1 MFPVLLTR
9 PVALHLQFPQNKLL
23 TINRAKNTMQKID
36 LRGFMVPF
44 TLLKISNSFR
54 TLEKEEILEIL
65 LSDRDALDDLVMIIP
80 ESAYALIKMEVL
92 DGEDQGIRIQL
103 KKMRGK

>member
-1 MFPVLLTR
+1 
-9 PVALHLQFPQNKLL
+9 
-23 TINRAKNTMQKID
+23 MQKID

-54 TLEKEEILEIL
+54 TLEKEGILEIL

-80 ESAYALIKMEVL
+80 ESAYALITMEVL

-103 KKMRGK
+103 KKCVENRKESFP